1 MDTGLSLFKMIENWF
16 LSQGLSETGAYYLGI
31 LLLAFG
37 VVLLAYITNFIAK
50 RILLSIVKVFVK
62 KSQTKWDDVLTER
75 KVFDRLSHIAPA
87 LVIYYLAN
95 IFPAGQETIERLAIV
110 YIILVGVFVYDS
122 FLNAI
127 VDIYRTYEI
136 SKQKPIKGYVQVV
149 KIVTYV
155 FVIIFVIA
163 TLMDRSPLVLLSG
176 LGAMTAILML
186 IFKDSILG
194 LVAGI
199 QLSFND
205 MVRIGDWIEMP
216 NFGADGDVIDIT
228 LNTVKVQ
235 NWDKTISTIPAY
247 AMISNSFKN
256 WRGMTESGGRRIKRS
271 LNIDMGSIKFCTEGM
286 IERFKKIQY
295 ITDYVEKKKEE
306 LTGYNREQNIDSS
319 TLANGRHMTN
329 VGTFRAY
336 IQAYLRNHPKIH
348 KEMTFLIRQLKPGE
362 TGLPI
367 EIYVFSNDQNW
378 VNYEGIQA
386 DIFDHLLAVASEF
399 ELRLFQNPSGSDFKN
414 LGKTV
419 NQ

>member
-1 MDTGLSLFKMIENWF
+1 S
-16 LSQGLSETGAYYLGI
+16 
-31 LLLAFG
+31 
-37 VVLLAYITNFIAK
+37 
-50 RILLSIVKVFVK
+50 R
-62 KSQTKWDDVLTER
+62 TKWDDILAER

-87 LVIYYLAN
+87 LVIYYMAN
-95 IFPAGQETIERLAIV
+95 IFPAGQETIERVAII
-110 YIILVGVFVYDS
+110 YIILAGVLVYDS

-127 VDIYRTYEI
+127 LEIYRNYEI
-136 SKQKPIKGYVQVV
+136 SKQKPIKGYIQVV
-149 KIVTYV
+149 KIITYI

-205 MVRIGDWIEMP
+205 MIRIDDWIEMP
-216 NFGADGDVIDIT
+216 AFGADGDVIDIT

-256 WRGMTESGGRRIKRS
+256 WRGMSESGGRRIKRS
-271 LNIDMGSIKFCTEGM
+271 FNIDMNSIKFCNEEM
-286 IERFKKIQY
+286 INRFKKIQY
-295 ITDYVEKKKEE
+295 ITEYIERKKEE
-306 LTGYNREQNIDSS
+306 LALYNKERSNDNSLLI
-319 TLANGRHMTN
+319 NGRHMTN

-348 KEMTFLIRQLKPGE
+348 KEMTFLVRQLKPTE

-378 VNYEGIQA
+378 INYEGIQA
-386 DIFDHLLAVASEF
+386 DIFDHLFAVAPEF
-399 ELRLFQNPSGSDFKN
+399 ELRLFQSPSGNDFSSLN
-414 LGKTV
+414 KTV
-419 NQ
+419 N